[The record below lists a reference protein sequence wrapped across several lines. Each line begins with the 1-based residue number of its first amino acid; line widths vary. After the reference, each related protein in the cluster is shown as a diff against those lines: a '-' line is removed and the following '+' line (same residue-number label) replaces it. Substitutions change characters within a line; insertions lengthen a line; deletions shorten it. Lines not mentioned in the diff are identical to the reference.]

1 MSWHVHMPTF
11 SLKPE
16 LLKNTISKEK
26 EKEEQA
32 TQ

>member
-1 MSWHVHMPTF
+1 MPAF